1 LRAVILDSVPSAPVV
16 GEVDAPRPQAG
27 EVLVKVVA
35 SSMNGFDAATAAGYL
50 QGMMEHR
57 FPLVIGKDFAGT
69 VEALGEGVDA
79 FAVGDAVFGVVM
91 KPFLGT
97 GSLAQYVAVPA
108 DSGIVPIPEG
118 LSVRD
123 AGALGLAG
131 AAAMDSVNA
140 LAPDKTETVLISGA
154 TGGVGAL
161 AVQMTA
167 ARGARVIATARPGA
181 EADFVSALTD
191 TDVDLVDFTGD
202 LDAQVRALAPNG
214 VDTVPA
220 SGRRRRPTGRTTAA
234 GRADRLHPRLRTR
247 RRAGPGRHR
256 PRGDGRRQHAD
267 SHRTRRRRRLRCIAR
282 PGDCHVPAGTGPQG
296 VCCLRLRRARQTRR
310 QLRLTTAFP
319 LRPRRSAAPWR
330 RSAPA
335 TRRAPLPLICQPS
348 LN

>member
-1 LRAVILDSVPSAPVV
+1 
-16 GEVDAPRPQAG
+16 
-27 EVLVKVVA
+27 VLVKVVA

-214 VDTVPA
+214 VDTVLHLAGDGAQLAALLRPGGRIASTLGFGPDAVQGQDVTAHAVMADASTQTLTALAADAA
-220 SGRRRRPTGRTTAA
+220 SGALRVPVTATYPLEQA
-234 GRADRLHPRLRTR
+234 PK
-247 RRAGPGRHR
+247 
-256 PRGDGRRQHAD
+256 
-267 SHRTRRRRRLRCIAR
+267 
-282 PGDCHVPAGTGPQG
+282 
-296 VCCLRLRRARQTRR
+296 
-310 QLRLTTAFP
+310 AF
-319 LRPRRSAAPWR
+319 AAFG
-330 RSAPA
+330 SGALGKLA
-335 TRRAPLPLICQPS
+335 VNCA
-348 LN
+348 